1 VRLDR
6 LWLTDFR
13 NYESLDLRLAPG
25 LTVVLGENGQGK
37 TSLLEAIG
45 YLAAL
50 SSFRGVP
57 NDALVRGGSERAV
70 IRAEGVRDD
79 RDLLLEA
86 EIPRSG
92 RGRVAVNRQPLRRA
106 RDLLGALRTTV
117 FSPDDL
123 ELVKDGPGARR
134 RYLDDLLVAL
144 HPRND
149 ALRGDLDRILRQRNT
164 LLRQASGRRPDA
176 ELLATLDVWDAK
188 LAETGDALGT
198 ARQELVDELRPELTK
213 SYAQTSGDRT
223 GVTAE
228 VGAEYDAPWRAE
240 GLEAALART
249 RTEELRRGVS
259 LVGPHRDELTLT
271 IGGMPARTHGS
282 QGEQRSLA
290 LALRLAAH
298 ALVTAR
304 AGEPPVLLLDDVFSE
319 LDESRAA
326 ALVTHLPHRQAV
338 LTTAG
343 RVPPGITPDLV
354 VQVTA
359 GRVGEVT

>member
-1 VRLDR
+1 MRLDR

-13 NYESLDLRLAPG
+13 NYESLDLSFAPG
-25 LTVVLGENGQGK
+25 LTVVQGDNGQGK

-57 NDALVRGGSERAV
+57 NDALVRQGCTRAFV
-70 IRAEGVRDD
+70 RAQGQRED
-79 RDLLLEA
+79 RELLLEA
-86 EIPRSG
+86 EIPTSG

-123 ELVKDGPGARR
+123 ALVKAGPSERR
-134 RYLDDLLVAL
+134 RYIDDVLVAL

-149 ALRGDLDRILRQRNT
+149 ALRADLDRILRQRNT
-164 LLRQASGRRPDA
+164 LLRQAAAQRADA

-188 LAETGDALGT
+188 FAETGDALGA
-198 ARQELVDELRPELTK
+198 AREELLDRLQPELTK
-213 SYAQTSGDRT
+213 AYAQVSGDRA
-223 GVTAE
+223 GSAGE
-228 VGAEYDAPWRAE
+228 VAAVYDASWRAT
-240 GLEAALART
+240 GLGDALANARVD
-249 RTEELRRGVS
+249 ELRRGVS
-259 LVGPHRDELTLT
+259 LVGPHRDELVLT
-271 IGGMPARTHGS
+271 VGGMPARTHGS

-298 ALVTAR
+298 AVVTTSV
-304 AGEPPVLLLDDVFSE
+304 GESPVLLLDDVFSE
-319 LDESRAA
+319 LDETRAA
-326 ALVTHLPHRQAV
+326 ALVTHLPSRQAV

-343 RVPPGITPDLV
+343 RVPPGVTADLV
-354 VQVTA
+354 VRVTD
-359 GRVGEVT
+359 GRVT